1 MSILFGYD
9 YFDTIAEDLNILKQ
23 KLTTTEKGR
32 QGNAAEIVTH
42 TNDIKRLND
51 LGKNVVQYDFSQIP
65 RYPPGFLQA
74 PDISDSDRNNAKFI
88 GFSIS
93 DGVNTPTM
101 SSIQGFYEGSM
112 GTVVMFTRDQRSRI
126 IQVSFTFMVLN
137 NSGNLHVQ
145 ILGVDFKDIDSSGNV
160 TSRTRNTKINCFLL
174 TT

>member
-1 MSILFGYD
+1 M
-9 YFDTIAEDLNILKQ
+9 
-23 KLTTTEKGR
+23 
-32 QGNAAEIVTH
+32 
-42 TNDIKRLND
+42 
-51 LGKNVVQYDFSQIP
+51 VQYDFSQIP

-112 GTVVMFTRDQRSRI
+112 GTVVMFTRDQRSII

>member
-112 GTVVMFTRDQRSRI
+112 GTVVMFTRDQRSII

-145 ILGVDFKDIDSSGNV
+145 ILGVDFKDIQ
-160 TSRTRNTKINCFLL
+160 
-174 TT
+174 

>member
-1 MSILFGYD
+1 MRTPG
-9 YFDTIAEDLNILKQ
+9 
-23 KLTTTEKGR
+23 
-32 QGNAAEIVTH
+32 
-42 TNDIKRLND
+42 TNRVKRLSD
-51 LGKNVVQYDFSQIP
+51 LGKNVLLYDFSQIP
-65 RYPPGFLQA
+65 GYPPGFLQP
-74 PDISDSDRNNAKFI
+74 PDLSDSDRNNSKFI

-93 DGVNTPTM
+93 DGVNTSTI